1 MLLRPHLHAMSRAG
15 KPTQKQISGCQ
26 GWEGRREVTANGQ
39 WSSLR
44 GDGHALE
51 LDPCDGS
58 TTVLKL
64 NSVLYGKEYYAI

>member
-1 MLLRPHLHAMSRAG
+1 MPSKGKSTGIKSTGVVTRALERG
-15 KPTQKQISGCQ
+15 TG
-26 GWEGRREVTANGQ
+26 EVTANGQ
-39 WSSLR
+39 WASLR